1 MSRITARHTV
11 RNAAGKPAQRAIPAR
26 SLPRWLAALPLAGIL
41 VACSS
46 FAQSNNSADA
56 DRSAV
61 VDFNSCAKPM
71 YPHDELAAHHEGTVS
86 MKFLVNVDGTVGASR
101 VERTSGFPA
110 LDQAALEALSKCRFT
125 PARKAGQPA
134 QTWQGIQ
141 YVWTTE

>member
-1 MSRITARHTV
+1 MARTTARNTAHQ
-11 RNAAGKPAQRAIPAR
+11 PAQRSAAVR
-26 SLPRWLAALPLAGIL
+26 SLPRWVAALPLAGML

-46 FAQSNNSADA
+46 FAQSSDGA
-56 DRSAV
+56 DRQTSAV

-71 YPHDELAAHHEGTVS
+71 YPHDELAAKHEGTVV
-86 MKFLVNVDGTVGASR
+86 MKFLVNVDGTVGAAR

-110 LDQAALEALSKCRFT
+110 LDQAAVEALAKCRFT
-125 PARKAGQPA
+125 PASKGGQPI